1 MADPVS
7 TLVAAFGGL
16 ASVLTVADYSIKAIS
31 ECIRKVKDWNTRH
44 QFWRKVKEKVLDY
57 LTVSPPR
64 AATERFPQANLLKY
78 LLNAAQS
85 VEDARAALNIS
96 HNDEGYVY
104 WQRILQRC
112 ESIILSLANAR
123 RSWEVAIHSDG
134 TGKTS
139 REAFWKGRRSLD
151 ELLNRCGEAWFHFS
165 AGPVVRQFLEDFEDS
180 KIDILNYQHYLT
192 LRMVTRQGNTGDQ

>member
-7 TLVAAFGGL
+7 TLVAAFGGV
-16 ASVLTVADYSIKAIS
+16 ASVLTVADYSTKAIS
-31 ECIRKVKDWNTRH
+31 ECIRKVKEWNTRH

-64 AATERFPQANLLKY
+64 AATQRFPQANLLKY

-96 HNDEGYVY
+96 HDDEGYVY

-112 ESIILSLANAR
+112 ENIILSLANAHR
-123 RSWEVAIHSDG
+123 AWEVAIHSGARKRRRGKHFEKDDG
-134 TGKTS
+134 
-139 REAFWKGRRSLD
+139 
-151 ELLNRCGEAWFHFS
+151 
-165 AGPVVRQFLEDFEDS
+165 P
-180 KIDILNYQHYLT
+180 
-192 LRMVTRQGNTGDQ
+192 